1 MKLRIFLAGLIG
13 MFVTIAGPMS
23 TAQAAMYIYQLP
35 DGSRIVT
42 DYPMSNKHY
51 KLVRASR
58 NVQGMGALVASRE
71 PQFFRARTSNYDHLI
86 KRMAGEYGVDPA
98 LVKAVIHAESAFNPY
113 ATSHKGA
120 SGLMQLMPATAEEYG
135 VTDIY
140 DPIQNIRAG
149 VQYLRDL
156 LGMYEN
162 RSRLALAAY
171 NAGPRA
177 VKRYRGIPP
186 YKETR
191 RYVKKVLKYKRRYA
205 KKLRLA
211 SL

>member
-1 MKLRIFLAGLIG
+1 MKTKITLVGLIG
-13 MFVTIAGPMS
+13 MLVVFAGNIGV
-23 TAQAAMYIYQLP
+23 AQAAMYVYQLP

-42 DYPMSNKHY
+42 DYLMSSKHY
-51 KLVRASR
+51 KLIRSSR
-58 NVQGMGALVASRE
+58 TVKGVGALIASRE
-71 PQFFRARTSNYDHLI
+71 PQFFRARPSNYDHII
-86 KRMAGEYGVDPA
+86 KRIAGEYGVDPA

-113 ATSHKGA
+113 ATSNKGA
-120 SGLMQLMPATAEEYG
+120 SGLMQLMPATAKEYG

-156 LGMYEN
+156 LSMYKN
-162 RSRLALAAY
+162 KNHLAVAAY
-171 NAGPRA
+171 NAGPQA

-186 YKETR
+186 YRETR

-205 KKLRLA
+205 KLRLA